1 MRRLDAAA
9 ESSDREASAVEAA
22 GSQRASVADGCE
34 YAGAQSHH
42 AATAAATRPK
52 SMLAPEEE
60 PSVAR
65 AMATP
70 AALVDCDRISVMQ
83 TVLKI

>member
-1 MRRLDAAA
+1 M
-9 ESSDREASAVEAA
+9 EAA

-52 SMLAPEEE
+52 LMLAPEEE
-60 PSVAR
+60 PTVAR

-83 TVLKI
+83 TVLKT